1 MAKIFLRDD
10 LDANFSNELRNKL
23 QTCVFNKYKAFIKQK
38 NMPYFELYYDF
49 ILSGTL
55 GLLVRWIDS
64 EFEMSPHDLAEL
76 TLSFIRNGLTNIME

>member
-1 MAKIFLRDD
+1 
-10 LDANFSNELRNKL
+10 
-23 QTCVFNKYKAFIKQK
+23 
-38 NMPYFELYYDF
+38 MPYFELYYDF

-64 EFEMSPHDLAEL
+64 EFEMSPHDLAVL

>member
-1 MAKIFLRDD
+1 MIWMQTSLMNSETNCRPVY
-10 LDANFSNELRNKL
+10 LISIKL
-23 QTCVFNKYKAFIKQK
+23 FIKQK

-64 EFEMSPHDLAEL
+64 EFEMSTHDLAVL
-76 TLSFIRNGLTNIME
+76 TQSFIRNGLTNIIE